1 MAGLTGRTA
10 AWRSEGQSP
19 QWADSSKHSPHAK
32 RQPKVGSKQQIQPV
46 PKLGLRAQRH

>member
-19 QWADSSKHSPHAK
+19 QWAGNVDLAGGASGKIMQRRRMS
-32 RQPKVGSKQQIQPV
+32 GSCP
-46 PKLGLRAQRH
+46 